1 MSTDLPTVQ
10 TFAAAP
16 EVIFAKY
23 SDRAFLDG
31 RLQAAGGLDPQ
42 VTTLESSGD
51 GADQALRI
59 VTQQAIPASVLP
71 SMVSSLMPGDPL
83 IVRTEN
89 WRPAGGGYVAD
100 FDVLIKGA
108 PASLKGTMTLAAGST
123 ADSSTVTIDG
133 QASVPIPLFGGKIES
148 VIVEQVD
155 KLLKAEEAYTQQTL
169 GSSAAGDSATG
180 NSAANHSAANDS
192 ATGDSATGDSA
203 TGVSA
208 ANDS

>member
-1 MSTDLPTVQ
+1 MPTDLHTVQ
-10 TFAAAP
+10 SFAAAP

-42 VTTLESSGD
+42 VTTLEATGTD
-51 GADQALRI
+51 ADQSLKI
-59 VTQQAIPASVLP
+59 VTQQAIPGSALP

-83 IVRTEN
+83 IVRTEY
-89 WRPAGGGYVAD
+89 WRPASGGYVAD

-108 PASLKGTMTLAAGST
+108 PASLKGTMTLAAGPT
-123 ADSSTVTIDG
+123 PYSSTVTVDG

-169 GSSAAGDSATG
+169 GSSAAGDSA
-180 NSAANHSAANDS
+180 AKDS
-192 ATGDSATGDSA
+192 
-203 TGVSA
+203 
-208 ANDS
+208 